1 MPLSRVLFPGEEEEE
16 EARFS
21 FAAGGGAD
29 GGRDG
34 RTDGGARLV
43 VKSVTLSE
51 QLGKEGR
58 KEGRKARRG
67 SVGLQQLGRPKVRSA
82 SALCCRM

>member
-1 MPLSRVLFPGEEEEE
+1 MYSDSEINYMPLSRVLFPGEEEEE

-58 KEGRKARRG
+58 KEGRL
-67 SVGLQQLGRPKVRSA
+67 VGAQWACSNLGGQK
-82 SALCCRM
+82 